1 MSFQQGATNTYVL
14 PAALSGFI
22 GGETTASAL
31 AYSHVYGRRNVLSL
45 YSSPGS
51 YEVAKLLQTLAR
63 SRFWDGQRHDE
74 AGVSVNPDAFVQADA
89 TIGPKYTAAFSG
101 TAMESTG
108 DIAQILSKYCGRLPV
123 DAIAT
128 GRVTTPYAVTI
139 AHLEHTPA
147 SEEHP
152 TLKAPAPF
160 LPILASIA
168 ASAGCAA
175 IGDWH
180 VFAMI
185 VLGMFCNGAT
195 SSILRSGDL
204 TFTRP
209 NVTPGASAGDGY
221 LENGNEIV
229 VLKGSEAVVSAVTRG
244 RLSLRF
250 ADAKSLKR
258 LATCGSLATLQSVV
272 QLLVVPQGTG
282 FGQFMFLWSLVVAW
296 LYNTVLAAREK
307 EAKEKV
313 VMENLLNEPTMRR
326 YSLGTRAAMAVFLMQ
341 VLKPT
346 NIEEQLEALVPNK
359 TRAWALW
366 RQTVARRLRD
376 EKPTFNLAMPA
387 EASEFS
393 TEETTLLRTLL
404 ADAQVAVDLYST
416 ARVQM

>member
-1 MSFQQGATNTYVL
+1 MSFQHGATSSPVL
-14 PAALSGFI
+14 PASLSGFI
-22 GGETTASAL
+22 GGEATASAL
-31 AYSHVYGRRNVLSL
+31 TYSHVYGRRNVLSL
-45 YSSPGS
+45 YNSPGS
-51 YEVAKLLQTLAR
+51 YEVAKLLKTLVR

-74 AGVSVNPDAFVQADA
+74 AGVSVNPDAFVQAPA
-89 TIGPKYTAAFSG
+89 TSGPKYTAAFSG

-108 DIAQILSKYCGRLPV
+108 DVAQILNKYCGRLPV

-139 AHLEHTPA
+139 AHLAHEPA

-152 TLKAPAPF
+152 TLKTPAPF

-180 VFAMI
+180 IFAMI
-185 VLGMFCNGAT
+185 VLGMFSNGAT

-204 TFTRP
+204 TYTRP
-209 NVTPGASAGDGY
+209 NITPGAPAGDGF
-221 LENGNEIV
+221 LENGNEIII
-229 VLKGSEAVVSAVTRG
+229 LKGSEAAVSAVTRG
-244 RLSLRF
+244 RFSLRF
-250 ADAKSLKR
+250 PDAKSLKR
-258 LATCGSLATLQSVV
+258 LATCSTLSTLQSLV
-272 QLLVVPQGTG
+272 QLFVVPQGTC
-282 FGQFMFLWSLVVAW
+282 FGQLLFLLSLGVAW
-296 LYNTVLAAREK
+296 LYNSLLSTPEK

-313 VMENLLNEPTMRR
+313 VMENLLNKPTMRR

-341 VLKPT
+341 VLKPA

-359 TRAWALW
+359 TRAWSLW

-376 EKPTFNLAMPA
+376 QKPVFDLALPA
-387 EASEFS
+387 EASGFS

-404 ADAQVAVDLYST
+404 ADAQVAVDLYNT
-416 ARVQM
+416 AGVQM